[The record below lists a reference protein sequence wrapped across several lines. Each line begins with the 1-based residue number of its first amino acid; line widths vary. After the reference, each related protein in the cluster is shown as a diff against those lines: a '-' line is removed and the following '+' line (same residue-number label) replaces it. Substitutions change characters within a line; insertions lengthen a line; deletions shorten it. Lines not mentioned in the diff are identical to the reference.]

1 MSIFT
6 WKFWTISLYCASQ
19 CSNQRNYKK
28 EDSSTYENIKILNNY
43 SKRSAL

>member
-19 CSNQRNYKK
+19 RSNQRNYKK
-28 EDSSTYENIKILNNY
+28 EDNSTYENNTEQLLNV
-43 SKRSAL
+43 KGWH